1 MNSELYLYDFK
12 IRQQLIYMD
21 FQDFLQ
27 HVPSIVPVKLPA
39 ELAHIKMA
47 PKERIEA
54 LRNLDLKGK
63 NPRIAAVM
71 MLFYPK
77 DEKTHLV
84 LIVRNAYNGVHSSQ
98 IAFPG
103 GKYEDTDADYQE
115 TALRETH
122 EEVGVAPEK
131 VEVIKEFT
139 PMYIPPSNFLVHP
152 FLGVSKEEL
161 LFYPDIREV
170 ADIIEL
176 PLSVFLSDEII
187 IEATLSTSYADN
199 IVVPAFNIQNHIVWG
214 ATAMILSELRDVLKT
229 NFEENS

>member
-1 MNSELYLYDFK
+1 
-12 IRQQLIYMD
+12 MD

-27 HVPSIVPVKLPA
+27 YVPNLIPVELPA
-39 ELAHIKMA
+39 VSAHVKMA

-54 LRNLDLKGK
+54 LKNLDLKPE

-77 DEKTHLV
+77 NGKTHLV

-103 GKYEDTDADYQE
+103 GKYEITDLDYKE
-115 TALRETH
+115 TALRETQ
-122 EEVGVAPEK
+122 EEVGVARDK
-131 VEVIKEFT
+131 IEVIKQFT

-152 FLGVSKEEL
+152 FLGISKEEL

-176 PLSVFLSDEII
+176 PLSVFLNDEII
-187 IEATLSTSYADN
+187 VETTLSTSYGDN
-199 IVVPAFNIQNHIVWG
+199 ILVPAFKIQNHMVWG
-214 ATAMILSELRDVLKT
+214 ATAMILSELRDVLKVT
-229 NFEENS
+229 FEGNLQKQ

>member
-1 MNSELYLYDFK
+1 
-12 IRQQLIYMD
+12 MD

-27 HVPSIVPVKLPA
+27 YVPNLIPVKLPA
-39 ELAHIKMA
+39 TLAHIKMA

-54 LRNLDLKGK
+54 LKNLDFKAE

-77 DEKTHLV
+77 NGKTHLV

-103 GKYEDTDADYQE
+103 GKYENTDADYAA

-122 EEVGVAPEK
+122 EEIGIAPNK
-131 VEVIKEFT
+131 IEVIKHFS

-152 FLGVSKEEL
+152 FLGISKEEL
-161 LFYPDIREV
+161 QFYPDIREV
-170 ADIIEL
+170 AGIIEL
-176 PLSVFLSDEII
+176 PLSVFLDDEII
-187 IEATLSTSYADN
+187 IEATLSTSYAN
-199 IVVPAFNIQNHIVWG
+199 NALVPAFNIQNHIVWG
-214 ATAMILSELRDVLKT
+214 ATAMILSELRDVLKIT
-229 NFEENS
+229 FEENK

>member
-1 MNSELYLYDFK
+1 
-12 IRQQLIYMD
+12 MD

-27 HVPSIVPVKLPA
+27 YVPNLIPAVLPA

-47 PKERIEA
+47 PKERLEA
-54 LRNLDLKGK
+54 LKNLDLKDK

-77 DEKTHLV
+77 NNKTHLV

-103 GKYEDTDADYQE
+103 GKYETTDANYEE
-115 TALRETH
+115 TALRETQ

-131 VEVIKEFT
+131 IELIKHFT

-152 FLGVSKEEL
+152 FLGISKEEL

-170 ADIIEL
+170 ASIIEL
-176 PLSVFLSDEII
+176 PLSVFLNDEIV
-187 IEATLSTSYADN
+187 IEVTLSTSYAN
-199 IVVPAFNIQNHIVWG
+199 NALVPAFNIQNHIVWG

-229 NFEENS
+229 TFSEKV

>member
-1 MNSELYLYDFK
+1 
-12 IRQQLIYMD
+12 MD

-27 HVPSIVPVKLPA
+27 YVPNLIPVELPA
-39 ELAHIKMA
+39 TLAHIKMA

-54 LRNLDLKGK
+54 LKNLDFKAE

-77 DEKTHLV
+77 NGKTHLV

-103 GKYEDTDADYQE
+103 GKYENTDADYAE

-122 EEVGVAPEK
+122 EEVGIAPNK
-131 VEVIKEFT
+131 IEVIKQFS

-152 FLGVSKEEL
+152 FLGISKEEL
-161 LFYPDIREV
+161 QFYPDIREV
-170 ADIIEL
+170 AGIIEL
-176 PLSVFLSDEII
+176 PLPVFLDDEII
-187 IEATLSTSYADN
+187 IEATLSTSYGNN
-199 IVVPAFNIQNHIVWG
+199 ILVPAFNIQNHVVWG
-214 ATAMILSELRDVLKT
+214 ATAMILSELRDVLKIT
-229 NFEENS
+229 FEENK

>member
-1 MNSELYLYDFK
+1 
-12 IRQQLIYMD
+12 MD

-27 HVPSIVPVKLPA
+27 YVPNLIPIELPA
-39 ELAHIKMA
+39 VTSHIKMA

-54 LRNLDLKGK
+54 LKKLDLKIE

-77 DEKTHLV
+77 SDETHLV

-103 GKYEDTDADYQE
+103 GKYETTDADYEE

-122 EEVGVAPEK
+122 EEVGVPPEK
-131 VEVIKEFT
+131 IEIVKHFT

-152 FLGVSKEEL
+152 FLGIAKEEL
-161 LFYPDIREV
+161 MFFPDSREV
-170 ADIIEL
+170 AAIIEL
-176 PLSVFLSDEII
+176 PLSVFLNDEII
-187 IEATLSTSYADN
+187 VEATLSTSYANN
-199 IVVPAFNIQNHIVWG
+199 ILVPAFDIQNHIVWG
-214 ATAMILSELRDVLKT
+214 ATAMILSELRDVLKIA
-229 NFEENS
+229 FEEKLEK